1 MHNVLHIE
9 WTIIS
14 RTPPRPILACSH
26 CGYTRPY
33 RSSGRIRLNA
43 NGKRLDAWL
52 IYKCTSCDGTWN
64 RTIFERQSVRSLD
77 PAVIEAMQAS
87 TPSFVARLE
96 FDIEALRAA
105 AGRVAEASQVEVLR
119 RIVSIGTEW
128 QRIEIDLKLPSP
140 AGIRLDRLLATE
152 LGLSRSRLQHLFETG
167 EIIATPERK
176 DALKR
181 GVRDGVT
188 ITLDLRGEVERL
200 AVGLRARSG

>member
-26 CGYTRPY
+26 CGDTRPY

-96 FDIEALRAA
+96 FDIQALRAA
-105 AGRVAEASQVEVLR
+105 AGRIEDDAHVEVHR
-119 RIVSIGTEW
+119 RIVSSGVEW
-128 QRIEIDLKLPSP
+128 QRIEISLRLPAP

-152 LGLSRSRLQHLFETG
+152 LGLSRSRLQYLFETG
-167 EIIATPERK
+167 EIAATPERK
-176 DALKR
+176 DMLRKAT
-181 GVRDGVT
+181 RDGTV
-188 ITLDLRGEVERL
+188 IYLNLRDETERMN
-200 AVGLRARSG
+200 VGQMARGG